1 MKKKK
6 LVIELSVGDVIYTG
20 RFKNK
25 KTKIRE
31 FGIDA
36 FGQPTVNG
44 KTILKGKVEKLIPF
58 G

>member
-6 LVIELSVGDVIYTG
+6 LVIELSIGDIIYTG

-25 KTKIRE
+25 KTKIRK
-31 FGIDA
+31 FGVDA

-44 KTILKGKVEKLIPF
+44 KTILKGKVEKLLP
-58 G
+58 